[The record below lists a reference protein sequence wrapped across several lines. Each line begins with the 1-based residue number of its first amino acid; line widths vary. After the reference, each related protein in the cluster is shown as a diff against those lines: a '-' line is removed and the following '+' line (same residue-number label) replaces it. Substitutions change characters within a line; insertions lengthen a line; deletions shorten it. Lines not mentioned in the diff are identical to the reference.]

1 MGDPENDGWSK
12 NCPAGL
18 DPGSEQCDI
27 MCVIRA
33 NLIFSDEARGGD
45 TFIGTG
51 QGGVM
56 RYAGWPYSG
65 CSKKLSLDNTHSGK
79 KKCPG
84 VRSEL

>member
-33 NLIFSDEARGGD
+33 NLIFSDEAKEGD

-51 QGGVM
+51 QGRVM
-56 RYAGWPYSG
+56 RNAGWAANTGEAARSSG
-65 CSKKLSLDNTHSGK
+65 
-79 KKCPG
+79 
-84 VRSEL
+84 

>member
-56 RYAGWPYSG
+56 RYEICWVAI
-65 CSKKLSLDNTHSGK
+65 L
-79 KKCPG
+79 G
-84 VRSEL
+84 VQQEAQLR

>member
-51 QGGVM
+51 QGGGNEICWV
-56 RYAGWPYSG
+56 AI
-65 CSKKLSLDNTHSGK
+65 L
-79 KKCPG
+79 G
-84 VRSEL
+84 VQQEAQLR